1 MKLKDK
7 VAIVTGSSM
16 GIGRAIAR
24 RLGEEGATVV
34 LNGRDTVKLARTHFQ
49 LSESGIKVDSFP
61 ADISSPEDCRQLIA
75 HTLRMYGRIDI
86 LINNAGISSKGF
98 FEDTHPEIFQQVVDV
113 NLLGSLY
120 ATREALPHIKASKG
134 HILFI
139 SSLAGLRGIPFQ
151 CPYCLSKMAQTALAE
166 SLRAELYQKGTH
178 VGIIYVGIT
187 KNDPEKR
194 IIFSDGSWKSL
205 PERNHPFAATQD
217 RVAKAVVRAMDRK
230 QFKTVVE
237 WSGKVYYLVSRFVP
251 WLLDYTF
258 RNNLDSIKKLDTK
271 KSPLSYHDTL
281 V

>member
-34 LNGRDTVKLARTHFQ
+34 LNGRDTAKLARTHFQ
-49 LSESGIKVDSFP
+49 LSESGIEADSFP
-61 ADISSPEDCRQLIA
+61 ADISSPEDCRQLIV
-75 HTLRMYGRIDI
+75 HTLRKYGRIDI

-205 PERNHPFAATQD
+205 PERNHPFAAT
-217 RVAKAVVRAMDRK
+217 R
-230 QFKTVVE
+230 T
-237 WSGKVYYLVSRFVP
+237 G
-251 WLLDYTF
+251 
-258 RNNLDSIKKLDTK
+258 
-271 KSPLSYHDTL
+271 
-281 V
+281 